1 MIKDFAVVGS
11 VETEGVSDGDIGA
24 DNTTMVN
31 TTMVNLLMRFYG
43 FDFRFRSIA
52 LTARD
57 LLPPPH
63 PVLILDEAT
72 SSIDTRTGELI
83 PNVVDA

>member
-1 MIKDFAVVGS
+1 MIKDFAVAGS
-11 VETEGVSDGDIGA
+11 VETESVSDGDIGA
-24 DNTTMVN
+24 DNSA
-31 TTMVNLLMRFYG
+31 MVNLLMRFYG

-63 PVLILDEAT
+63 LVLILDEAT

-83 PNVVDA
+83 PNVMDA

>member
-1 MIKDFAVVGS
+1 MIKDFAVAGS
-11 VETEGVSDGDIGA
+11 VETESVSDGDIGA
-24 DNTTMVN
+24 DN

-63 PVLILDEAT
+63 LLLILDEAT

-83 PNVVDA
+83 PNVMDA

>member
-31 TTMVNLLMRFYG
+31 LLMRFYG

-57 LLPPPH
+57 LLTPPH
-63 PVLILDEAT
+63 LLLILDEAT

-83 PNVVDA
+83 PNVMDA

>member
-1 MIKDFAVVGS
+1 MIKDFAVASS

-24 DNTTMVN
+24 DN

-83 PNVVDA
+83 PNVMDA